1 MQLLRRDHSQLPVLQ
16 SGIREVRR
24 TRPVCASP
32 VCAKDGETGV
42 PSTLFPP
49 LSSPELLSHSVAA
62 RASAEIESLSFYV
75 DIKVGQHVVRALVDS
90 GATRSFAGA
99 AGLKLFALEGI
110 AHQKVSPRRCILANG
125 QVHVVDEAATFK
137 AKLRGREAQIQA
149 YVMPHPTED
158 FILGMEFFRSPRMVI
173 DFYDQSWY
181 YQDVP
186 ETKFRFA
193 QLENASRV
201 IMCLGL
207 RLVEPSEARR
217 LHEFLAAELP
227 ASSEKPGV
235 TSLTAHHI
243 DVGDSAPIRQKPYH
257 VTPAIRNI
265 MWKEVDEMLKD
276 GIVEP
281 SQSDWASPV
290 VMVKKPGGKYR
301 FCIDFQR
308 VNAITKK
315 DAYPIPNMTGILDEL
330 RLAHY
335 ITTLDLS
342 KAYLQMLLTLDSR
355 ERTAFMVPGRGLLQ
369 FKRMP
374 YGLTNA
380 PATFQRLLDQ
390 LVGIKIYPHVFVYLD
405 DIIIVTSTF
414 EEHLDWLRQ
423 VLHKIRD
430 SGLTI
435 NHEKC
440 EFCCAEVRYLGFVVN
455 RNGLQVDTDKVAP
468 IVNYPAP
475 RNLKQL
481 RSLLGMASWYRRLI
495 PEFATIAEPL
505 TRLTKKS
512 QSWEWGEEQIRA
524 VDLIKKH
531 LVSPPTLACPNFEL
545 PFTLQTD
552 ASSVGLGAVLTQVI
566 DGFERVIAYASRSLS
581 EAEKKYTVTEQEC
594 LAVIWAIRKCRCYL
608 EGYSFTV
615 ITDHSS
621 LRWLHNLKNPIGRLA

>member
-16 SGIREVRR
+16 SGKREVRR
-24 TRPVCASP
+24 TRPVCESLATFKPDEEISRSLTE
-32 VCAKDGETGV
+32 DEETGV
-42 PSTLFPP
+42 PSTLSAP

-75 DIKVGQHVVRALVDS
+75 DIEVGQHAVRALVDS

-99 AGLKLFALEGI
+99 AGLKLFVLEGI

-125 QVHVVDEAATFK
+125 QVHMVDEAVTFK

-149 YVMPHPTED
+149 YVMPHLAED
-158 FILGMEFFRSPRMVI
+158 IILGMEFLRSARMVI

-207 RLVEPSEARR
+207 RLLEPSEAQR

-301 FCIDFQR
+301 FCIDFRR
-308 VNAITKK
+308 VNAVTKR

-342 KAYLQMLLTLDSR
+342 KAYLQIPLTLESR
-355 ERTAFMVPGRGLLQ
+355 ERTAFVVPGRGLLQ

-390 LVGIKIYPHVFVYLD
+390 LVGIKMYPHVFVYLD

-423 VLHKIRD
+423 VLQKIGD

-435 NHEKC
+435 NREKC

-468 IVNYPAP
+468 IVN
-475 RNLKQL
+475 
-481 RSLLGMASWYRRLI
+481 
-495 PEFATIAEPL
+495 
-505 TRLTKKS
+505 
-512 QSWEWGEEQIRA
+512 
-524 VDLIKKH
+524 
-531 LVSPPTLACPNFEL
+531 
-545 PFTLQTD
+545 
-552 ASSVGLGAVLTQVI
+552 
-566 DGFERVIAYASRSLS
+566 
-581 EAEKKYTVTEQEC
+581 
-594 LAVIWAIRKCRCYL
+594 
-608 EGYSFTV
+608 
-615 ITDHSS
+615 
-621 LRWLHNLKNPIGRLA
+621 